1 MNRIR
6 CDVKRGIY
14 GETRHDRLSFSSW
27 ILLIN
32 KNINMQNG
40 YAGDNE
46 NDSQVDML
54 NIVTYPFVKK
64 QTKL

>member
-1 MNRIR
+1 
-6 CDVKRGIY
+6 
-14 GETRHDRLSFSSW
+14 
-27 ILLIN
+27 
-32 KNINMQNG
+32 MQNG

-64 QTKL
+64 HKRNYNSVIIISEII